1 MIRGDRFLL
10 EEATHGSVDVY
21 ARTRAGSKSMVKGG
35 GGVVEVARRRQS
47 SVDE

>member
-35 GGVVEVARRRQS
+35 GGGRRS
-47 SVDE
+47 SATSAEFGG